1 MIYQRIN
8 LNDLIS
14 AVETQVKERTG
25 VECSSQ
31 IRETAGEPYY
41 YIQVVKTQTTG
52 SKTSYCETITV
63 WIYAVCPSNDQHE
76 KNNMLNALNEA
87 LTEDIELPQPY
98 ILVMQ
103 KDSGRQQTDQKEND
117 KREAME
123 AYDFV
128 VSYGLKFKED

>member
-1 MIYQRIN
+1 M
-8 LNDLIS
+8 
-14 AVETQVKERTG
+14 
-25 VECSSQ
+25 C
-31 IRETAGEPYY
+31 IRD
-41 YIQVVKTQTTG
+41 
-52 SKTSYCETITV
+52 S
-63 WIYAVCPSNDQHE
+63 
-76 KNNMLNALNEA
+76 NEA

-117 KREAME
+117 KREAVE

>member
-1 MIYQRIN
+1 MA
-8 LNDLIS
+8 LSLSIS
-14 AVETQVKERTG
+14 A
-25 VECSSQ
+25 SQ
-31 IRETAGEPYY
+31 LSQSVADNLSLIHIYY
-41 YIQVVKTQTTG
+41 VQVVKTQTTG

-117 KREAME
+117 KREAVE